1 MQLVALT
8 NWKPCWGEEGWGV
21 AAAKYLEADVAFGG
35 GYCCRT
41 DESDATELA
50 VAWMYQ

>member
-8 NWKPCWGEEGWGV
+8 NPKPCWGEEGWGV
-21 AAAKYLEADVAFGG
+21 VAVKYLEADVALGI

-41 DESDATELA
+41 DESDSTEPA
-50 VAWMYQ
+50 VAWM